1 MDSGVPEIILASKSQ
16 VRSRLLKR
24 AGVDFFV
31 RPPDVDEV
39 VIKKKAGNVSTR
51 KLARILAETK
61 ARQVSSDFTDALV
74 IGADQV
80 LECQGV
86 LFDKPA
92 GKKAAREHLMKLRGK
107 THHLTCSVCVAQGG
121 EIIWCQTDRAD
132 MTMLNFSND
141 FVEYYLEKA
150 GDNIQASV
158 GAYQLEDIGIQLF
171 ESIRGDYFTIL
182 GLPLLPLLGF
192 LRTTNGV
199 FK

>member
-1 MDSGVPEIILASKSQ
+1 MDNGVPEIILASKSR
-16 VRSRLLKR
+16 VRSRLLKG
-24 AGVDFFV
+24 AGVDFLV
-31 RPPDVDEV
+31 HPPAVDEAI
-39 VIKKKAGNVSTR
+39 IKKQAGNVSTKR
-51 KLARILAETK
+51 LAQILAETK
-61 ARQVSSDFTDALV
+61 ARQVSSAFTDALV

-92 GKKAAREHLMKLRGK
+92 GKKAVREHLSKLRGK
-107 THHLTCSVCVAQGG
+107 THHLTCSVCVAQKG
-121 EIIWCQTDRAD
+121 EIIWCQTDRAE

-141 FVEYYLEKA
+141 FVEYYLEKT
-150 GDNIQASV
+150 GESIQASV

-171 ESIRGDYFTIL
+171 ESIKGDYFTIL

-192 LRTTNGV
+192 LRTKNGV

>member
-1 MDSGVPEIILASKSQ
+1 MDFLVH
-16 VRSRLLKR
+16 
-24 AGVDFFV
+24 
-31 RPPDVDEV
+31 PPDVDEA
-39 VIKKKAGNVSTR
+39 VIKKNTGKVSTK

-86 LFDKPA
+86 LFDKPV
-92 GKKAAREHLMKLRGK
+92 GKRAAREHLIKLRGK
-107 THHLTCSVCVAQGG
+107 THQLTCSVCVAQKG

-132 MTMLNFSND
+132 MTMLNFSNE
-141 FVEYYLEKA
+141 FVEYYLKKA

-171 ESIRGDYFTIL
+171 ENIRGDYFTIL

-192 LRTTNGV
+192 LRTKNGV